1 MLPWWSCKRKKKKTK
16 ALHEHQGETLNNAW
30 RQAFRAVVLLVETK
44 QEAINVNIYGLGKTW
59 ASMKPYMEEITK
71 FCLALI
77 NVNYFV
83 PRKQKQLL
91 VLHT

>member
-1 MLPWWSCKRKKKKTK
+1 MVLQEKKNTE

-30 RQAFRAVVLLVETK
+30 RQWFRAMVLLVETI
-44 QEAINVNIYGLGKTW
+44 QEAINVNIYGPGKTW
-59 ASMKPYMEEITK
+59 ASMKPYMEETTK

-77 NVNYFV
+77 NVNCFV
-83 PRKQKQLL
+83 PRKQKKVL